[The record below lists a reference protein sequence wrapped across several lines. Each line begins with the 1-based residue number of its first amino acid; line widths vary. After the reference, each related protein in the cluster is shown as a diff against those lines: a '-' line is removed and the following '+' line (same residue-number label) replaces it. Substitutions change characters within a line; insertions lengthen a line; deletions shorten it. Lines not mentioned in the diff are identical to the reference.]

1 LRVAKSIVL
10 ILCLSGCT
18 GFRPV
23 IRQSGHAAERQT
35 RTWCEEITR
44 HGHDGDW
51 LVIRG
56 YNSSDHL
63 VAVATN
69 AELSHVGV
77 LDANTAEVVEA
88 VAPLVRKVSLQRFL
102 EGADRVVLVTPN
114 GADGGAGA
122 QALERARSMIGR
134 PYDFLGTVGVPVR
147 DKFYCSELAWWSTG
161 REVDRDGLEN
171 VLHPEVMPQ
180 FGTVLFDSARQYK

>member
-1 LRVAKSIVL
+1 ML

-18 GFRPV
+18 GLRPV
-23 IRQSGHAAERQT
+23 IRQSGLAAEKQT
-35 RTWCEEITR
+35 RTWRAEIAR
-44 HGHDGDW
+44 HGRDGDW

-56 YNSSDHL
+56 YHSSDHL
-63 VAVATN
+63 VAIATN

-77 LDANTAEVVEA
+77 LDANRAEVVEA

-102 EGADRVVLVTPN
+102 EGADRVVLVRPN
-114 GADGGAGA
+114 GAEGSAGEH
-122 QALERARSMIGR
+122 ALERARSMIGK
-134 PYDFLGTVGVPVR
+134 PYDFLGTVGVPER

-161 REVDRDGLEN
+161 HEVDRDGFEN
-171 VLHPEVMPQ
+171 VLHPEAMPQ

>member
-1 LRVAKSIVL
+1 M
-10 ILCLSGCT
+10 
-18 GFRPV
+18 
-23 IRQSGHAAERQT
+23 IRQSGRAADKQT
-35 RTWCEEITR
+35 RSWCDEITA

-56 YNSSDHL
+56 YHSSDHL
-63 VAVATN
+63 VAVTTN

-102 EGADRVVLVTPN
+102 EGADRVVLVRPN
-114 GADGGAGA
+114 GADTDTGR
-122 QALERARSMIGR
+122 QALERARSMFGK
-134 PYDFLGTVGVPVR
+134 PYDFLGTVGVPER
-147 DKFYCSELAWWSTG
+147 DKFYCSELAAWSAG
-161 REVDRDGLEN
+161 HDVDRDGLEN
-171 VLHPEVMPQ
+171 VLHPESMPQ